1 MDVFKLRIPTRCTG
15 VDPKV
20 LDPINAWS
28 STSDYRSTLAILA
41 GKFNK
46 NFERYAK
53 DTGKEVI
60 EAGPKV

>member
-1 MDVFKLRIPTRCTG
+1 MDVFKLRIPTKCTG

-20 LDPINAWS
+20 LDPINTWS

-46 NFERYAK
+46 NFERYH
-53 DTGKEVI
+53 
-60 EAGPKV
+60 PNNHL